1 MTFFITFAGMKRWLI
16 IGLFVLLALT
26 GCHSPQREA
35 RQMVRRAER
44 LFDADPDSAVRL
56 IDSVLR
62 MPAYFEEGMRMD
74 IALLQA
80 EALFGDRDDR
90 EISPLMD
97 DEFFDDKPFLSTS
110 PELERAADYYARKK
124 KYDKAAHAALYSG
137 FVQQHYGE
145 KTHAMQSFK
154 DAERYGEM
162 VKDSLTV
169 ARAEYKIGKMLYYDG
184 IEQEALI
191 LLESADKRFDNHLAE
206 KAFVQNL
213 IAGCYMVLGD
223 EGNAEFFLRQS
234 LMNARKS
241 HVDKVTRKAL
251 NNYGV
256 LYQLQGKHDQA
267 VALLKQNAS
276 GPDFIEKELLL
287 YHLNLG
293 YVFFDE
299 GDVDSADHHYNI
311 VDSLLPEV
319 QINLETKASAYY
331 SLSQFAES
339 QHNDSLALYYWKCY
353 DNCLNEVRD
362 FQEQNNVYGIQQ
374 KYDYKTLQ
382 DAMNQKVIRR
392 QRLVIVLSIAVAL
405 VLLAFA
411 ISQIR
416 LARIRKQEAEI
427 KASLLK
433 FMRQYEELA
442 MQSEVVKKAH
452 CELEQKHQETEQE
465 RQTLAHQVE
474 EYKNAYKASDK
485 KLSKAL
491 SKEQQVMQKMA
502 VYLGHKDDSALLDA
516 LKYSVLGNQEYWDA
530 MLKTFDS
537 QFPGMRKALTLQHPE
552 LTEMEQKILLLSYV
566 DASRDDT
573 AALLDISIFMVD
585 KLRTS
590 VKKKMVSNAS
600 DAFKKA

>member
-1 MTFFITFAGMKRWLI
+1 MRAFHRILF
-16 IGLFVLLALT
+16 LFVLAALAA
-26 GCHSPQREA
+26 CHSPQREA
-35 RQMVRRAER
+35 RHMARRAER
-44 LFDADPDSAVRL
+44 LFDTMPDSTVKL
-56 IDSVLR
+56 IDSILS
-62 MPAYFEEGMRMD
+62 MPVYFNEKHRMD
-74 IALLQA
+74 MALLQG
-80 EALFGDRDDR
+80 EALFGDRGQ
-90 EISPLMD
+90 EIPPLMD
-97 DEFFDDKPFLSTS
+97 DEFFDDKPFFSTS
-110 PELERAADYYARKK
+110 PELERAADYYAKK
-124 KYDKAAHAALYSG
+124 KQYAKAAHAALYSG

-145 KTHAMQSFK
+145 KQTAMQSFK

-169 ARAEYKIGKMLYYDG
+169 AQAEYKMGKMLLDDG
-184 IEQEALI
+184 IEQEALAQ
-191 LLESADKRFDNHLAE
+191 LKKAE
-206 KAFVQNL
+206 EFFGSCLVGKSFVQNS
-213 IAGCYMVLGD
+213 IAGCYMLLGD
-223 EGNAEFFLRQS
+223 YENAELYLRQS
-234 LMNARKS
+234 LLIARKCQ
-241 HVDKVTRKAL
+241 VGRVERKAM

-256 LYQLQGKHDQA
+256 LYQLQGKYDQA
-267 VALLKQNAS
+267 INCLKQNS
-276 GPDFIEKELLL
+276 SNSNLDEKRLFLL
-287 YHLNLG
+287 HLNLG
-293 YVFFDE
+293 DVFFGIGE
-299 GDVDSADHHYNI
+299 IDSAIYYYNY
-311 VDSLLPEV
+311 VDSLLPNV
-319 QINLETKASAYY
+319 QIKMETKVSAYS

-339 QHNDSLALYYWKCY
+339 QRKDSLALYYWKLY
-353 DNCLNEVRD
+353 DKRLDEIRNLRK
-362 FQEQNNVYGIQQ
+362 QNNLYGIQQ
-374 KYDYKTLQ
+374 KYDYRTLQ
-382 DAMNQKVIRR
+382 DTMNQKVIRR

-516 LKYSVLGNQEYWDA
+516 LKYSVLGNQEYWAA

-537 QFPGMRKALTLQHPE
+537 QFPGMRKALALQHPE

-590 VKKKMVSNAS
+590 VKKKMVPNAS